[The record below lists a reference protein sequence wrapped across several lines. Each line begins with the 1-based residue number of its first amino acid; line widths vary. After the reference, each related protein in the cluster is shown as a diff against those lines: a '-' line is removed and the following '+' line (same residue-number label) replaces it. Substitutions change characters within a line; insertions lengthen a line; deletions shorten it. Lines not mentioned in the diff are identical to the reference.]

1 MGDILKDLKYYRQAL
16 GVNMLWNS
24 YPIIFVVRDGFGIG
38 PSGSIFTILY
48 WGLGILL
55 MLPVN
60 IFQKIYLP
68 NKMLFFFWFAF
79 WALSYIYWKY
89 YPSPNFGAE
98 PLREILTYFI
108 PLGFLFASMY
118 YPNDKL
124 HIIVIVLVFYSIL
137 ASTGLIYYMTQQS
150 GWQLGDRAGIRFAA
164 NTNNSNPHAY
174 ANNALAGLLAALIV
188 AGRSKQVLVK
198 VFYFM
203 CALFSLAVMVL
214 ARTNISIIALILS
227 ALVYFVLHGRSA
239 FLAIFKWQF
248 LVIVGAIAG
257 IIYTLL
263 AQFSKASFVLSVYFQ
278 TMLGRFGKVIYTV
291 SGVQVAESSKEIDYS
306 SVNRILSFRYVTE
319 VFLGEG
325 TIGTILFGEGY
336 KAQFFDVPALEALV
350 NQGLVGFVL
359 FNGFF
364 GVVIMTSFQ
373 QFFRPANDLSKFMAY
388 FSFIIL
394 IALFSGAR
402 PIDLSMWLVYIFYV
416 RFFGVYSSSPAL
428 ETHQTQLTPA

>member
-1 MGDILKDLKYYRQAL
+1 MLKDLKYYRQAL

-24 YPIIFVVRDGFGIG
+24 YPIIFIIRDGFGIG
-38 PSGSIFTILY
+38 PQGSIFTVLY
-48 WGLGILL
+48 WGLGMLL
-55 MLPVN
+55 LLPIN

-89 YPSPNFGAE
+89 YPSPNFGSE
-98 PLREILTYFI
+98 YLREILTYLI

-118 YPNDKL
+118 YPNDKV
-124 HIIVIVLVFYSIL
+124 HIILIVLVFYSVL
-137 ASTGLIYYMTQQS
+137 ASAGLIYYMTQQS
-150 GWQLGDRAGIRFAA
+150 GWHFGDRAGIRFAA

-174 ANNALAGLLAALIV
+174 ANNALAGVLGALIV
-188 AGRSKQVLVK
+188 AGRNKRLWVQL
-198 VFYFM
+198 FYYL

-214 ARTNISIIALILS
+214 ARTNISIIALIMS
-227 ALVYFVLHGRSA
+227 AIVYLALHGKSA
-239 FLAIFKWQF
+239 FVSMFKLRF
-248 LVIVGAIAG
+248 LVIVGIIVG
-257 IIYTLL
+257 IISALL
-263 AQFSKASFVLSVYFQ
+263 SQFSKVSFVLAVYFQ

-291 SGVQVAESSKEIDYS
+291 SGVQVADNSKQIDYS
-306 SVNRILSFRYVTE
+306 SVNRILSFRYVRDIFFNNE
-319 VFLGEG
+319 S
-325 TIGTILFGEGY
+325 IGVILFGEGY

-364 GVVIMTSFQ
+364 FIIAITSFQ
-373 QFFRPANDLSKFMAY
+373 QFFKPANDLSKFMAY

-416 RFFGVYSSSPAL
+416 RFFGVYSSAPAL
-428 ETHQTQLTPA
+428 ETPRPTQLSAA